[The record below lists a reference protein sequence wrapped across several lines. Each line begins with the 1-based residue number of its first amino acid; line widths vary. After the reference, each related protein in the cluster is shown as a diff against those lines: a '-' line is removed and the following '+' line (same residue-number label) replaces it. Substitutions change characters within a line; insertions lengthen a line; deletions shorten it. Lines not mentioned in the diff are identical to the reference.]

1 MSDSGAPARGVIRL
15 TIAGYGPFVPTVHV
29 NERLVPVHYGA
40 QDVPVPAGR
49 AVVRAHVTAAGDY
62 GHAELEV
69 DVAPGA
75 VETVHDTPPWNLGLP
90 GVMGRGAPVGW
101 RRVAPSPAAAMV
113 LVVVLAFVL
122 YAIIR

>member
-1 MSDSGAPARGVIRL
+1 MPDPGAPTGGVIRL
-15 TIAGYGPFVPTVHV
+15 TIAGYGMFRPTVHV
-29 NERLVPVHYGA
+29 NDRLVQVHYGA

-75 VETVHDTPPWNLGLP
+75 VESVHYTPPWISALP
-90 GVMGRGAPVGW
+90 V
-101 RRVAPSPAAAMV
+101 
-113 LVVVLAFVL
+113 
-122 YAIIR
+122 